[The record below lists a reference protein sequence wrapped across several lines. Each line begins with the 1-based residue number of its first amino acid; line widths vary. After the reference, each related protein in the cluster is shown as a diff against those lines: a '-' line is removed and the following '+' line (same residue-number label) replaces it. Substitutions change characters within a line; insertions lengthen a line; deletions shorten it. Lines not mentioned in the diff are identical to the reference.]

1 MEQER
6 IAREKE
12 EQEKKLKEQKLKE
25 EFGDAS
31 SQWEKD
37 KKEMREQQ
45 QQSKRSSVASPELHQ
60 AEDAAK
66 DSGVIA

>member
-12 EQEKKLKEQKLKE
+12 EQEKKLKEQKMKE

-31 SQWEKD
+31 GQWEMD
-37 KKEMREQQ
+37 KQKILEKQKQQ
-45 QQSKRSSVASPELHQ
+45 GVGNEKPVVDVA
-60 AEDAAK
+60 
-66 DSGVIA
+66 

>member
-12 EQEKKLKEQKLKE
+12 EQEKKLKEQKMKE

-45 QQSKRSSVASPELHQ
+45 QQSQQSGAGLNKAGQ
-60 AEDAAK
+60 AEAVGA
-66 DSGVIA
+66 GQAT